1 MDLLLEKQY
10 PQKEIEKAYH
20 ILQFKNEPLELVG
33 TAGLK
38 RQLYPADYDFLSK
51 IKFLKTKEMYN
62 EFKKILDNIQQQNNL
77 YFIEFKFQNK
87 DESKFK
93 IYSID
98 DFTLKTFYKHFKP
111 SKIDYCKIDLIIN
124 LENTNDFKEV
134 SVIYFIK
141 KKNDEDIT
149 KEKYI
154 LNLEDDY
161 KGLIKEKKY
170 YKSLKRLF
178 TIYKLNMDYKKINI
192 LTKFFNSNIGKLY
205 QLKNKLEAVLIL
217 LDKFKDDDIIK
228 KRVLMFL
235 RNNKIK
241 KIDLE
246 FIPELVDDYNK
257 IINEEGLKELKKLKI
272 KIN

>member
-1 MDLLLEKQY
+1 MELLLEKQY
-10 PQKEIEKAYH
+10 PQKEIEKTYH

-62 EFKKILDNIQQQNNL
+62 EFKRILDDIKEQNNL

-93 IYSID
+93 IYSLD
-98 DFTLKTFYKHFKP
+98 NFTLKTFYKYFKP
-111 SKIDYCKIDLIIN
+111 SKINYCKIDLIIN

-154 LNLEDDY
+154 LDLEDDF
-161 KGLIKEKKY
+161 KGLIKEGKY

-178 TIYKLNMDYKKINI
+178 TIYKLNSDYKKIDI

-205 QLKNKLEAVLIL
+205 QMKNKLEAVIIL
-217 LDKFKDDDIIK
+217 LDKFKDDDLIK
-228 KRVLMFL
+228 KRVEMFI
-235 RNNKIK
+235 RNNNLEDTYLKNLPDLINSLNEKI
-241 KIDLE
+241 
-246 FIPELVDDYNK
+246 NK
-257 IINEEGLKELKKLKI
+257 EGLKELKKLKI
-272 KIN
+272 KIT

>member
-1 MDLLLEKQY
+1 MELLLEKQY
-10 PQKEIEKAYH
+10 PQKEIEKTYH

-62 EFKKILDNIQQQNNL
+62 EFKRILDDIKEQNNL

-93 IYSID
+93 IYSLD
-98 DFTLKTFYKHFKP
+98 NFTLKTFYKYFKP
-111 SKIDYCKIDLIIN
+111 SKINYCKIDLIIN

-154 LNLEDDY
+154 LDLEDDY
-161 KGLIKEKKY
+161 KGLIKENKY

-178 TIYKLNMDYKKINI
+178 TIYKLNNDYKKIDK
-192 LTKFFNSNIGKLY
+192 LTKFFNGNTGKLY
-205 QLKNKLEAVLIL
+205 QMKNKLEAVIIL
-217 LDKFKDDDIIK
+217 LDKFKDDDLIK
-228 KRVLMFL
+228 KRVEMFI
-235 RNNKIK
+235 RNNNLEDTYLKNLPDLINSLNEKI
-241 KIDLE
+241 
-246 FIPELVDDYNK
+246 NK
-257 IINEEGLKELKKLKI
+257 EGLKELKKLKI
-272 KIN
+272 KIT

>member
-51 IKFLKTKEMYN
+51 VKFLKTKEMYN

-93 IYSID
+93 IYSIN

-134 SVIYFIK
+134 SVIYFLK

-154 LNLEDDY
+154 LELEDDY

-170 YKSLKRLF
+170 YEKYLHIAVVKSDSSSETAKDKAVYLVG
-178 TIYKLNMDYKKINI
+178 LN
-192 LTKFFNSNIGKLY
+192 LS
-205 QLKNKLEAVLIL
+205 LEE
-217 LDKFKDDDIIK
+217 
-228 KRVLMFL
+228 
-235 RNNKIK
+235 RNVS
-241 KIDLE
+241 E
-246 FIPELVDDYNK
+246 YLV
-257 IINEEGLKELKKLKI
+257 ESVSS
-272 KIN
+272 